1 MTTRAFYTCYILR
14 KYHTR
19 YNGYQEFRSNVYLRL
34 FNENSGLPPVCIT
47 KRNKSINAT
56 DDYEDKTEMPMFIL
70 SVWLRCLSHPTL
82 KGELVTLR
90 EEFNCKRRHF
100 I

>member
-1 MTTRAFYTCYILR
+1 MATRNLDR
-14 KYHTR
+14 KR
-19 YNGYQEFRSNVYLRL
+19 IQVYSIKIQDFHL
-34 FNENSGLPPVCIT
+34 FVLP
-47 KRNKSINAT
+47 NKSINAT